1 MKFFVL
7 MFVALILASLFS
19 ALFYVMKDRGNS
31 ERAVRA
37 LTVRVSLSIVVF
49 VILMLGYHFGYI
61 SGRL

>member
-7 MFVALILASLFS
+7 LFVALILVSLFS

-37 LTVRVSLSIVVF
+37 LTVRISLSIMVF
-49 VILMLGYHFGYI
+49 AILLLGYHFGFI
-61 SGRL
+61 TGKL

>member
-7 MFVALILASLFS
+7 LFVALILLSLFS

-37 LTVRVSLSIVVF
+37 LTVRISLSIIVF
-49 VILMLGYHFGYI
+49 AMLLLGYHFGFI
-61 SGRL
+61 TGKL